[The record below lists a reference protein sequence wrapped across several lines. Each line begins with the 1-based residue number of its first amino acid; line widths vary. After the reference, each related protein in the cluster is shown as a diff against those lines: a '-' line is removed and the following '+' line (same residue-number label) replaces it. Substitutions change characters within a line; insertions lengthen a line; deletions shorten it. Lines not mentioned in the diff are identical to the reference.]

1 MKFDEIIK
9 KYVSPIKRF
18 DHVLPNHYTAQ
29 DVYNY
34 YEDLVIEIVKQ
45 AKFNEIESFT
55 KIRFT
60 RKFAEVAQT
69 QDQMDWLND
78 RAKEISNV
86 AMSLFKLRFPQQ

>member
-1 MKFDEIIK
+1 MKFEEIIK

-18 DHVLPNHYTAQ
+18 DHVLPNNYTAQ
-29 DVYNY
+29 DIYHY
-34 YEDLVIEIVKQ
+34 YEDL

-55 KIRFT
+55 KIRFS

-86 AMSLFKLRFPQQ
+86 AMSLFKLRFPQL